1 MKFITIPLYDR
12 YNAISE
18 KAFNIN
24 YILTVNQTGT
34 DVWVKVL
41 ENHPSKPD
49 LCISYRAAVPLQ
61 ELMANLNA

>member
-18 KAFNIN
+18 KAFNRD

-34 DVWVKVL
+34 DVWLKVL
-41 ENHPSKPD
+41 EQHPSKPD
-49 LCISYRAAVPLQ
+49 LYISYRAAVPLQ
-61 ELMANLNA
+61 ELMSKLNA